1 MGSAKPGSPFW
12 DQFSILF
19 RGVAPGT
26 LGDHFWMV
34 SGAFWRDFG
43 VILEAFWAMCL
54 QFFEISESHLA
65 FLVLLV
71 VFFTFA
77 GVARLA

>member
-1 MGSAKPGSPFW
+1 
-12 DQFSILF
+12 
-19 RGVAPGT
+19 
-26 LGDHFWMV
+26 MV